1 VIGRWGGHRGRMTKR
16 NPVVLAMIAAML
28 LVFGYAYWINAAQ

>member
-1 VIGRWGGHRGRMTKR
+1 MVKR
-16 NPVVLAMIAAML
+16 NPVVLALIGVMV